1 MLNNESLSE
10 KEENE
15 KNSETNSKEN
25 EGKLL
30 GKKRKKINFFI

>member
-1 MLNNESLSE
+1 MINNESLSE

-25 EGKLL
+25 EEKLL
-30 GKKRKKINFFI
+30 GKKRKKVNFFI